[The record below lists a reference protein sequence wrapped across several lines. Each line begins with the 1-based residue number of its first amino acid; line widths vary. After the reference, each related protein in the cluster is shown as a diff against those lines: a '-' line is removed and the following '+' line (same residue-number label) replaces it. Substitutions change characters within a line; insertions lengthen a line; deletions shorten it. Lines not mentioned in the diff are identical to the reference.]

1 MLKLVPEAILIR
13 WINFHLKKQGQ
24 TTKITNLGSDLKD
37 SIALTYVLNSIDK
50 DCSLAGIS
58 ESDPIKRAE
67 ILIQTAG
74 KIGVAA
80 LVTSKD
86 ICSGNVKL
94 LTVFVA
100 EIFNT
105 KHGLEELNE
114 EEKELYEK
122 FGIDD
127 DDIEGSRDERAY
139 RFWINSLNL
148 EDVYINDLISEVNT
162 GIVVLKVLDRLK
174 PGIVE
179 WKKID
184 KNPNN
189 PFKKGINCTEII
201 NVAKK
206 LGLKIPGIGG
216 TDFVD
221 GKKKNIIAVVW

>member
-1 MLKLVPEAILIR
+1 M
-13 WINFHLKKQGQ
+13 
-24 TTKITNLGSDLKD
+24 
-37 SIALTYVLNSIDK
+37 
-50 DCSLAGIS
+50 
-58 ESDPIKRAE
+58 
-67 ILIQTAG
+67 IQTAS
-74 KIGVAA
+74 KIGVPS
-80 LVTSKD
+80 LVTPKD
-86 ICSGNVKL
+86 ITSGNVKL
-94 LTVFVA
+94 LTVLVA

-105 KHGLEELNE
+105 RHGLEELNE
-114 EEKELYEK
+114 EEKEAYEK
-122 FGIDD
+122 CGILD
-127 DDIEGSRDERAY
+127 DDIEGSRDERAF

-174 PGIVE
+174 PGCVE

-189 PFKKGINCTEII
+189 TFKKGINCTEII